1 MVRKILVVDDDADI
15 RAELAE
21 YLETKG
27 YRVEVAGDG
36 REGFDGFEAAPA
48 DGVVVDIKMPR
59 GDGFDLIRRLR
70 AIDPDVPII
79 VMTGHFSQTGR
90 TRAEE
95 LGATVMMEKPIVLR
109 RLTQFLKRW
118 LDSDIDCGDGRL

>member
-1 MVRKILVVDDDADI
+1 MVRKILVVDDEADI

-21 YLETKG
+21 YLENKG

-36 REGFDGFEAAPA
+36 RDAFKRFEAAPA

-59 GDGFDLIRRLR
+59 GDGFELVRRLR

-79 VMTGHFSQTGR
+79 VMTGHFSETDR
-90 TRAEE
+90 ARAEE

-109 RLTQFLKRW
+109 RLTQLLQRW
-118 LDSDIDCGDGRL
+118 IDSDID

>member
-1 MVRKILVVDDDADI
+1 MVRKILVVDDEADI

-27 YRVEVAGDG
+27 YRVEVAGNG
-36 REGFDGFEAAPA
+36 REAFDRFEAAPA

-59 GDGFDLIRRLR
+59 GDGFELIRRLR

-79 VMTGHFSQTGR
+79 VMTGHFSQTD
-90 TRAEE
+90 RARSEE
-95 LGATVMMEKPIVLR
+95 LGATIMMEKPIVLR

-118 LDSDIDCGDGRL
+118 FDSDID

>member
-1 MVRKILVVDDDADI
+1 MVRKILVVDDEADV

-36 REGFDGFEAAPA
+36 RDAFDRFEAAPA

-59 GDGFDLIRRLR
+59 GDGFELIRRLR
-70 AIDPDVPII
+70 AIDPDVPVI
-79 VMTGHFSQTGR
+79 VMTGHFSETDR
-90 TRAEE
+90 AKAEE
-95 LGATVMMEKPIVLR
+95 LGAAVMMEKPIVLR
-109 RLTQFLKRW
+109 RLTQLLKRW
-118 LDSDIDCGDGRL
+118 IDSDID

>member
-1 MVRKILVVDDDADI
+1 MVRKILVVDDEADI

-36 REGFDGFEAAPA
+36 REAFDRFEAAPA
-48 DGVVVDIKMPR
+48 DVVVADIKMPR
-59 GDGFDLIRRLR
+59 GDGFELIRRLR

-79 VMTGHFSQTGR
+79 VMTGHISQTVR
-90 TRAEE
+90 ARAEE
-95 LGATVMMEKPIVLR
+95 LGATVMMEKPIILR

-118 LDSDIDCGDGRL
+118 IDSDID

>member
-1 MVRKILVVDDDADI
+1 MVRKILVVDDEADI

-27 YRVEVAGDG
+27 YRVEVASDG
-36 REGFDGFEAAPA
+36 REAFDRFEAAPA
-48 DGVVVDIKMPR
+48 DVVLTDIKMPR
-59 GDGFDLIRRLR
+59 GDGFELIRRLR

-79 VMTGHFSQTGR
+79 VMTGRFSQTD
-90 TRAEE
+90 RARAKE
-95 LGATVMMEKPIVLR
+95 LGATIMIEKPIMLR

-118 LDSDIDCGDGRL
+118 FDSDID

>member
-1 MVRKILVVDDDADI
+1 MVRKILVVDDEADI

-36 REGFDGFEAAPA
+36 RAAFDRFDAAPA

-59 GDGFDLIRRLR
+59 GDGFELIRRLR

-79 VMTGHFSQTGR
+79 AMTGHFSQTDR
-90 TRAEE
+90 ARAEE
-95 LGATVMMEKPIVLR
+95 LGATVMMKKPIALR

-118 LDSDIDCGDGRL
+118 IDSDID

>member
-1 MVRKILVVDDDADI
+1 MVRKILVVDDEADI

-36 REGFDGFEAAPA
+36 REAFDRFEAAPA
-48 DGVVVDIKMPR
+48 DVVVADIKMPR
-59 GDGFDLIRRLR
+59 GDGFELVRRLR

-79 VMTGHFSQTGR
+79 VMTGHFSQTD
-90 TRAEE
+90 RARADE
-95 LGATVMMEKPIVLR
+95 LGATIMMEKPIVLR
-109 RLTQFLKRW
+109 RLAQYLKNW
-118 LDSDIDCGDGRL
+118 IASDID